1 MLSKRESCFHESAFI
16 SKEVYKRWQGH
27 HSRLHHYFN
36 WRTWCDETCVNWLL
50 NVMKN
55 GIWFCDNSFCSNL
68 CTVSSDFTADEKME
82 IESIK
87 THKKDLLDDIQVNAH
102 TENTLFHTLKICVSL
117 KNCFLMNYLLIFIEK
132 RDLSC
137 SSCCRNKHWSL
148 FLHFV
153 LSRS

>member
-1 MLSKRESCFHESAFI
+1 MLSTWESCFHESAFI

-55 GIWFCDNSFCSNL
+55 GIWFCDNCFCSNV